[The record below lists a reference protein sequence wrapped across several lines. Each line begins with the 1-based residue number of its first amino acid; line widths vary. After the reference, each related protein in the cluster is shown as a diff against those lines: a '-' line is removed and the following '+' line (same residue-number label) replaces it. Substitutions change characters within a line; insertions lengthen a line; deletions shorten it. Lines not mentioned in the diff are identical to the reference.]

1 MTCKGSQYII
11 IRSYMFVTVI
21 NTMGNFTCEVA
32 IFSFI
37 QSIINHLSATS
48 TQWLNTLKKNRP
60 QVSTLNGLIA
70 VRTAMN

>member
-1 MTCKGSQYII
+1 MTYKGSQYII

-37 QSIINHLSATS
+37 QSIINNLSPNP
-48 TQWLNTLKKNRP
+48 TQWLNTLKQIVLRFRR
-60 QVSTLNGLIA
+60 LMG
-70 VRTAMN
+70 